1 MSGFVGDLSPDQ
13 EKFLLEIKRKLKEN
27 NDSIVLEEKAKL
39 DDSMILRF
47 CRARKWNLND
57 AYTMLFNALLFR
69 ATFQNTGV
77 DAITEETVD
86 NEMKAGKSFFHGSDK
101 EGRPVCI
108 VRTRKHDSSQRDLEE
123 AQRYC
128 VYVME
133 TGKALLP
140 PGIETCTLIFDM
152 SSFSTKNMDY
162 PLVKFMVDMFQKY
175 YPESLA
181 RCLILNAPWVFMGV
195 WNIIKHWLDPY
206 TVSKISFV
214 KTRQLIDYIPA
225 DQLLMAYG
233 GESKFKYTYKGT
245 VVED

>member
-1 MSGFVGDLSPDQ
+1 MSGYVGDLSASQ
-13 EKFLLEIKRKLKEN
+13 EKALQEVKDLVNKNMTDATKE
-27 NDSIVLEEKAKL
+27 EAEKL

-47 CRARKWNLND
+47 CRARKWVVKD
-57 AYTMLFNALLFR
+57 AYEMLNNALVFR
-69 ATFQNTGV
+69 GSFQNVGV
-77 DAITEETVD
+77 ENIKEDSIE
-86 NEMKAGKSFFHGSDK
+86 NELKSGKSFFHGTDK

-108 VRTRKHDSSQRDLEE
+108 VRTRKHDGTNRDIDE

-133 TGKALLP
+133 SGKQMLK

-181 RCLILNAPWVFMGV
+181 KCLILNAPWIFMGF
-195 WNIIKHWLDPY
+195 WHIIKHWLDPY
-206 TVSKISFV
+206 TVSKVNFV
-214 KTRQLIDYIPA
+214 KTKQLADFIPTEN
-225 DQLLMAYG
+225 LLQSYG
-233 GESKFKYTYKGT
+233 GSSQFKYTYKG
-245 VVED
+245 VAVDD